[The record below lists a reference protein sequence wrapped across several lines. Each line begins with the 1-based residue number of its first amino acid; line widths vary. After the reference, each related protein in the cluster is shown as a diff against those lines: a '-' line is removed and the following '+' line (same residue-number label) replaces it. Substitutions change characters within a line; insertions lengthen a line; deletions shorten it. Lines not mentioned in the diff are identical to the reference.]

1 MMPNLCRGKFSEE
14 IKNLLDA
21 NEAERTQRQPCAIC
35 SAHIFAEPGEI
46 GGWVPV
52 KHAKP
57 EGRRLKGRRSK
68 RTMGKL
74 IIRGGAKTGS
84 THFKKKPSKRGTKKT
99 YKR

>member
-1 MMPNLCRGKFSEE
+1 MPSLCRGEFGDET
-14 IKNLLDA
+14 KNLLDA
-21 NEAERTQRQPCAIC
+21 NEAERTHRQPCATC
-35 SAHIFAEPGEI
+35 GTHVFAEPGEV

-52 KHAKP
+52 KHARP

-74 IIRGGAKTGS
+74 IFRGGPKPGS
-84 THFKKKPSKRGTKKT
+84 THFKKKPTKRGAKKT